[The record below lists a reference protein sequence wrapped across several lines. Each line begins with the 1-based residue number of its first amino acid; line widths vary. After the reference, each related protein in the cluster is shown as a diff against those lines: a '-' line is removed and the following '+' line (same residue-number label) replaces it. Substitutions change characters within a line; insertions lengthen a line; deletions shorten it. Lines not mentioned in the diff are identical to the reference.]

1 MRPEKRPTT
10 LRCQWCK
17 KKIAV
22 KSRGRLP
29 AYCSHSCRQRA
40 HERAKWQ
47 QPHEDLGSVALQT
60 KITQT
65 VRDLT
70 EELLRRALGGRAK
83 PAAPKKGSPSIARC
97 PRRRRLV
104 RPGIGVH
111 IITGRQ
117 RSKKQQG
124 ARPVPPSVYF
134 SLISTAPS
142 NSSEKLNTD

>member
-1 MRPEKRPTT
+1 MRPAKRPKT

-22 KSRGRLP
+22 KPHGRLP

-70 EELLRRALGGRAK
+70 EELLRRALGGERSPPPQKKARRALRVVRDDDASSD
-83 PAAPKKGSPSIARC
+83 PA
-97 PRRRRLV
+97 
-104 RPGIGVH
+104 
-111 IITGRQ
+111 
-117 RSKKQQG
+117 
-124 ARPVPPSVYF
+124 
-134 SLISTAPS
+134 
-142 NSSEKLNTD
+142 